1 MGVNLVPKLGN
12 FRITTGN
19 FPADDISTRL
29 RCITTG
35 NHRVLRFFIELHN
48 IGNTD
53 LVIGRPEDRTDLFV
67 FSEVFNGL
75 VFREKFYTYRLVD
88 EAGTEKK
95 TGFKVAFC
103 IEDFAPPNK
112 YTCGNQGISVGS
124 HDTYGREDR
133 PKPNDPA
140 DLPCQFIEIDNIPD
154 GKYILEVTANA
165 YSVQQVK
172 SGSKPLIE
180 EDNYDDNTASVKL
193 QFTGNSVQQI

>member
-1 MGVNLVPKLGN
+1 MGINLVPKLGN
-12 FRITTGN
+12 FRITTDN
-19 FPADDISTRL
+19 FPADDPSTRFG
-29 RCITTG
+29 CITAG

-48 IGNTD
+48 IGDTD
-53 LVIGRPEDRTDLFV
+53 LVIGNPADRKDLFV
-67 FSEVFNGL
+67 FSEVSGGL

-103 IEDFAPPNK
+103 IEDFAPPYK
-112 YTCGNQGISVGS
+112 YTCTNQGISVGS
-124 HDTYGREDR
+124 HDTYGRQDI
-133 PKPNDPA
+133 PPSGDHG
-140 DLPCQFIEIDNIPD
+140 DLPCQFIEIDNISD

-172 SGSKPLIE
+172 SGSKPLVQ

-193 QFTGNSVQQI
+193 QLTGNTVQQI